1 MRDRAGPTL
10 SLILEAAYTICR
22 GTSGQIPD
30 LAEAIRLLFACPGIV
45 AGIKLLVI
53 LASARLVE
61 IADGDRIYLFIGGFA
76 TVWVFVQAIIK
87 SFYDT
92 LPH

>member
-1 MRDRAGPTL
+1 MGDRAGLTL
-10 SLILEAAYTICR
+10 SLILVAAYTICR

-45 AGIKLLVI
+45 AGIKLLII
-53 LASARLVE
+53 LASARLE
-61 IADGDRIYLFIGGFA
+61 IDDGDRIYLFIGGFA

-92 LPH
+92 FPH